1 MTLIEEKIAIKIS
14 QVNGYK
20 TKSKILVLQ
29 CDQCQ
34 DIFEQSYLL
43 RKKKQRFHF
52 CSMEC
57 QINAQKKDN
66 VLDKYKESIF
76 IENHVVSNPFKSLSI
91 KEKISSINMERYGVE
106 FSCQND
112 LIKNKIIK
120 TNIEKY
126 GCSNPFGNKDIQNK
140 IKQSMIDK
148 YGVENSMSIPET
160 REKMKNTNL
169 ELYGVEYALQ
179 SEQFKI
185 KFKNTMS
192 NNFGVDAP
200 MKSETIKKKIKST
213 NIEKYGGPAPMCS
226 PALVK
231 QAHETRKRNGSY
243 GTSKEENAL
252 YNLLCDKFKIENVYR
267 QIKIETWLID
277 FYVGTIKLYI
287 EYNGSFYHLLKRDI
301 EVVKNS
307 NKKIDKNIY
316 ATYLRDREKVKYFKE
331 NQYNLLV
338 ITDTDVK
345 NKIVIDMLDQFLV

>member
-169 ELYGVEYALQ
+169 E
-179 SEQFKI
+179 
-185 KFKNTMS
+185 
-192 NNFGVDAP
+192 VDAP